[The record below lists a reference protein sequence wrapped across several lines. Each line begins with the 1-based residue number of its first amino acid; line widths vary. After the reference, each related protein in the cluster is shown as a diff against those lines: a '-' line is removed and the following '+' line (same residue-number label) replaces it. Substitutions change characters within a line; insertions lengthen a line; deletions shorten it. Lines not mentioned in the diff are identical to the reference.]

1 MTINVVVADDQAMI
15 RRGLTMILDAAPG
28 VSVVGEAGTGVEA
41 VARAAELRP
50 QVVLMDIRMPELDGI
65 EATRRIVA
73 GRGARTR
80 VVVLTTFGTEE
91 YVIAALR
98 AGASAFLLKNAPPE
112 QLVEA
117 ITVVHRGESL
127 LAPSVTRAVIERS
140 LREVGQQRPLVALP
154 ELTRRELDVLRLM
167 ARGMS
172 NDEIAVE
179 LVLSRTTV
187 KTHVSHVLD
196 KLGVRDRV
204 QAVVA
209 AYEAGVVAPTQG

>member
-1 MTINVVVADDQAMI
+1 
-15 RRGLTMILDAAPG
+15 
-28 VSVVGEAGTGVEA
+28 
-41 VARAAELRP
+41 
-50 QVVLMDIRMPELDGI
+50 MPELDGI

-73 GRGARTR
+73 AHGARTR
-80 VVVLTTFGTEE
+80 VVVLTTFGTEDH
-91 YVIAALR
+91 VLAALR

-117 ITVVHRGESL
+117 VGVVHGGESL
-127 LAPSVTRAVIERS
+127 LAPSVTRGVIERS
-140 LREVGQQRPLVALP
+140 LRAAAPRPLVALP
-154 ELTRRELDVLRLM
+154 ELTARELEVLRLM

-209 AYEAGVVAPTQG
+209 AYEAGVVAPTQR

>member
-1 MTINVVVADDQAMI
+1 MTITVVVADDQVMI

-50 QVVLMDIRMPELDGI
+50 DVVLMDIRMPQLDGI

-73 GRGARTR
+73 GHGARTR
-80 VVVLTTFGTEE
+80 VAVLTTFGTEE
-91 YVIAALR
+91 YVFAALR

-117 ITVVHRGESL
+117 VRVVHAGESL
-127 LAPSVTRAVIERS
+127 LAPSVTRGVIERS
-140 LREVGQQRPLVALP
+140 LRAGDAQRPLVALP
-154 ELTRRELDVLRLM
+154 ELTGRELEVLRLM
-167 ARGMS
+167 ACGMS
-172 NDEIAVE
+172 NNEIAVE
-179 LVLSRTTV
+179 LVVSRTTV

-209 AYEAGVVAPTQG
+209 AYEAGVVAPTQ